1 MVTGYEVYVGDHQ
14 TVSSRSTRRHHWTRS
29 VCSAVVSPLV
39 CYHCPIVTV
48 YGRVDHCPIVTVYG
62 RVDHCPIVTVYDRV
76 DHCPI
81 VTVYGHVDHCPIMTV
96 YGRVDHCPIM
106 TVYGRVDLWFPRL
119 WCGLEHS
126 KGGGRE
132 CGGSVGVWGC
142 GAGCDHGL

>member
-1 MVTGYEVYVGDHQ
+1 MVAMVTGYEVYVGDHQ

-62 RVDHCPIVTVYDRV
+62 RVD
-76 DHCPI
+76 
-81 VTVYGHVDHCPIMTV
+81 
-96 YGRVDHCPIM
+96 
-106 TVYGRVDLWFPRL
+106 LWFPRL

-126 KGGGRE
+126 KGGGWE